1 MTTTKKTVLAALML
15 SVLGGVSLG
24 GAAFARGADGME
36 MGDGMGPMAMFDFAA
51 VDADKDGKVTEAELQ
66 AFRAAEV
73 AGIDADKDGKIT
85 AAELK
90 AMHMVRL
97 EARATEMADR
107 MIARLDADGDGT
119 LTAAELAARPAPA
132 GMFGRID
139 ADGDGAVTEAEIA
152 AAREKMMAMRGGD
165 GEGGRRG
172 GGHHRGWFF
181 GGGN

>member
-1 MTTTKKTVLAALML
+1 MTTTGKTVLAALLL
-15 SVLGGVSLG
+15 SALG
-24 GAAFARGADGME
+24 GAAFARGADGMG
-36 MGDGMGPMAMFDFAA
+36 MGDGMGPMAMFDFTA
-51 VDADKDGKVTEAELQ
+51 VDADKDGKVTQAELQ

-107 MIARLDADGDGT
+107 MIARLDSDGDGA

-132 GMFGRID
+132 GMFDRID
-139 ADGDGAVTEAEIA
+139 ADADGAVTEAEIA

-181 GGGN
+181 GGDN